1 MLNKLGEYISLVNN
15 KNGDESISKDYI
27 KGISTNKEFIET
39 KADLTNISVKNYKI
53 VEPQQFAYVADTSR
67 RGDKISLAFNDT
79 NGPILVSTIST
90 VFEIKQSKR
99 EKLHPLFLYI
109 YFNRPEFDRISRFN
123 SWGSA
128 RETFSFEDLCDLRIE
143 VPSMEIQQKY
153 FDVYNALVANQKAYE
168 NGLDDLKIVCDGYLE
183 QLKILDDVKPIGSF
197 INARNEKNQESKI
210 LRVRGLSSVEKSF
223 IKPKRNINKN
233 TLHNYNVVYPND
245 IAYRPVVTGYD
256 DSLCI
261 ALSKESKNVVI
272 SPIYPVFYVKDTNKL
287 LPDYLFM
294 WLSKSA
300 FDKYAWYHS
309 TGSARETLDF
319 EILSEYKIPIPHIKV
334 QQSIVDIYKVYETRK
349 EINEKLKQQIKE
361 ICPVLIKGAIQ
372 ESKGVI

>member
-1 MLNKLGEYISLVNN
+1 MLNRLG
-15 KNGDESISKDYI
+15 DYI
-27 KGISTNKEFIET
+27 EHINIKNSEEILEIDDIVGISTQKEFINT
-39 KADLTNISVKNYKI
+39 KANLSNVSTKSYKI
-53 VEPQQFAYVADTSR
+53 VDERNFAYVADTSR
-67 RGDKISLAFNDT
+67 RGDKISLAFN
-79 NGPILVSTIST
+79 NLGKKILVSTIST
-90 VFEIKQSKR
+90 VFRVKD
-99 EKLHPLFLYI
+99 EKKLLPEYLYI
-109 YFNRPEFDRISRFN
+109 FFNRPEFDRIARFN

-128 RETFSFEDLCDLRIE
+128 RETFSWEDLCDLKIE
-143 VPSMEIQQKY
+143 VPSIEIQQKY
-153 FDVYNALVANQKAYE
+153 VDVYNALVANQKAYE
-168 NGLDDLKIVCDGYLE
+168 NGLDDLKFVCDGYLE
-183 QLKILDDVKPIGSF
+183 QLKTLDDVKPIGSF
-197 INARNEKNQESKI
+197 INGRNEKNQESKI
-210 LRVRGLSSVEKSF
+210 LRVRGLSSIEKSF

-245 IAYRPVVTGYD
+245 IAYRPVVTGYN

-294 WLSKSA
+294 WLSNSA

-334 QQSIVDIYKVYETRK
+334 QQSIVDIYRVYEIRK
-349 EINEKLKQQIKE
+349 EMNERLKQQIKE

-372 ESKGVI
+372 KSKGVI